1 MLMKSKLTFLWLILL
16 VFGFNLL
23 VPAGSRAAAP
33 SDQTDVRAAVQKIF
47 SQLRDGKYEALY
59 DTLPSSSRARISR
72 ERFASALQKTRNL
85 YQLDRIEIGA
95 VRVSGDLA
103 VVDTVMYT
111 HIAPPFN
118 ADGKLVVQ
126 QYLVREAG
134 SWRVATGDRATIDRF
149 LKSNP
154 TFARKFPIRRPQA
167 LVKQDGKWVEF
178 QPPERKR

>member
-1 MLMKSKLTFLWLILL
+1 MKSKQTILSLVLL
-16 VFGFNLL
+16 VSGFNLL
-23 VPAGSRAAAP
+23 APASSHAASP
-33 SDQTDVRAAVQKIF
+33 SDQTDVRATVEKIF
-47 SQLRDGKYEALY
+47 TQLRDGKYEALY

-103 VVDTVMYT
+103 VVDTVMYA

-126 QYLVREAG
+126 QYLVREDG

-149 LKSNP
+149 LKNNP
-154 TFARKFPIRRPQA
+154 TFAKRFPIKRPQA
-167 LVKQDGKWVEF
+167 FVKQDGKWVAF
-178 QPPERKR
+178 QAPERKPRG